1 MRKKRRVNI
10 HFSKKKVIRIC
21 IVVPLMCCALSFC
34 IHNYADAFGGLCYCF
49 HCRLNRVGHRVIEAD
64 KKIETAEVATLVNEF
79 RTLYNDFWDTGSVPM
94 DGLSHMSRYDG
105 LHSLSFQDTDSLTR
119 RIGNHYDSLAHG
131 SSDIQSSP
139 ETGADVYTQATQG
152 NTLDD
157 VPAQGLYPYLTD
169 MDFPATQRDMVAAYY
184 NQTKVTGKGD
194 IRGENEQCDDKE
206 KKEIAKNKK
215 MFLDMVDMGKKNA
228 MAAQATALQGLYEKQ
243 MQETQTAA
251 NLDKIQSL
259 LKGQKFTATDTGLKQ
274 IAELMSQVVH
284 LRTQAEGNWE
294 RLRSL
299 HARKIM
305 LLSRLGSN
313 HTQEFERNIDM
324 SLRQR
329 QSFSE
334 ALFLLYQ

>member
-194 IRGENEQCDDKE
+194 IRGENVGDIIISGKYRSRAGADNTKCA
-206 KKEIAKNKK
+206 KKHHTYTKYG
-215 MFLDMVDMGKKNA
+215 FPF
-228 MAAQATALQGLYEKQ
+228 Y
-243 MQETQTAA
+243 
-251 NLDKIQSL
+251 KIISRYIFFYVFTH
-259 LKGQKFTATDTGLKQ
+259 LKVSSSCINIILKIFT
-274 IAELMSQVVH
+274 S
-284 LRTQAEGNWE
+284 
-294 RLRSL
+294 
-299 HARKIM
+299 
-305 LLSRLGSN
+305 
-313 HTQEFERNIDM
+313 
-324 SLRQR
+324 
-329 QSFSE
+329 
-334 ALFLLYQ
+334 

>member
-206 KKEIAKNKK
+206 EKEIAKNKK
-215 MFLDMVDMGKKNA
+215 MFLDMVDMGKKIGKVTNQITLLDDA
-228 MAAQATALQGLYEKQ
+228 EEVSYDEALRQFRNVLVYSPQ
-243 MQETQTAA
+243 DVPSYTQRTNVDSQKLKELFEDFCITTTGA
-251 NLDKIQSL
+251 NWDMS
-259 LKGQKFTATDTGLKQ
+259 TTTERSQ
-274 IAELMSQVVH
+274 I
-284 LRTQAEGNWE
+284 
-294 RLRSL
+294 
-299 HARKIM
+299 
-305 LLSRLGSN
+305 LSRMKEILDSV
-313 HTQEFERNIDM
+313 M
-324 SLRQR
+324 
-329 QSFSE
+329 
-334 ALFLLYQ
+334 